1 MNRFLALA
9 ITSMGLALAAVPFA
23 QASLPWRAEADAEQA
38 VATAVPILTD
48 FSDFGIDL
56 EVNQS
61 FIPAGLG
68 QSDNPSEGGRVIIG
82 PDNRQPV
89 TSSSYPWSAVG
100 QIVGFMP
107 DGSSYSCTGTL
118 VADDLVLTNAHC
130 AVDPETG
137 EYSQR
142 IVFLPN
148 LVNGRL
154 TNNDDVAAVTG
165 VLVGTDFAEPGS
177 PNPDD
182 WALMSIDKP
191 LGETYGT
198 IGLAPLPTE
207 VLVNEPYAE
216 QLILVGYSG
225 DFPADNPGQTASAHK
240 DCSIVAEELSVVV
253 HLCDTTGGASGG
265 PILAVVD
272 GEYRIVALHAA
283 GRTNRETGEG
293 MVNFAVQIPR
303 IVSQLQVEA
312 P

>member
-1 MNRFLALA
+1 MNRFLALGM
-9 ITSMGLALAAVPFA
+9 TSMGLALAAVPFA
-23 QASLPWRAEADAEQA
+23 QASLPWWAEADAEQA
-38 VATAVPILTD
+38 AATAVPILAD

-61 FIPAGLG
+61 SIPAGLG
-68 QSDNPSEGGRVIIG
+68 QSDNPTEGGRVIIG
-82 PDNRQPV
+82 PDNRQPMI
-89 TSSSYPWSAVG
+89 SSSYPWSAVG

-107 DGSSYSCTGTL
+107 DGSSYTCTGTL

-130 AVDPETG
+130 VVDPATG

-154 TNNDDVAAVTG
+154 TNNDDAAAVTG
-165 VLVGTDFAEPGS
+165 VLLGTDFAEDRS
-177 PNPDD
+177 PEPDD
-182 WALMSIDKP
+182 WALMSIEKP

-198 IGLAPLPTE
+198 IGLAPLPSE
-207 VLVNEPYAE
+207 VLINDFAE
-216 QLILVGYSG
+216 TLIMVGYSG
-225 DFPADNPGQTASAHK
+225 DFPAENPGQTASAHK
-240 DCSIVAEELSVVV
+240 GCSIVAEDLSVVL

-265 PILAVVD
+265 PILALVD

-283 GRTNRETGEG
+283 GRTNQETGEG
-293 MVNFAVQIPR
+293 IVNVAVTVPR

>member
-1 MNRFLALA
+1 MNRFLALGM
-9 ITSMGLALAAVPFA
+9 TSMGLALAAVPFA

-38 VATAVPILTD
+38 AATAVPILTD

-56 EVNQS
+56 EINQS
-61 FIPAGLG
+61 SIPAGLG
-68 QSDNPSEGGRVIIG
+68 QSDNPTEGGRVIIG
-82 PDNRQPV
+82 PDNRQPM
-89 TSSSYPWSAVG
+89 TSSSYPWTAVG

-107 DGSSYSCTGTL
+107 DGSSYTCTGTL

-130 AVDPETG
+130 AVDPATG

-165 VLVGTDFAEPGS
+165 VLLGTDFAEDRS
-177 PNPDD
+177 PEPDD

-191 LGETYGT
+191 LGQTYGT
-198 IGLAPLPTE
+198 IGLAPLPSE
-207 VLVNEPYAE
+207 VLINDFAE
-216 QLILVGYSG
+216 TLIMVGYSG
-225 DFPADNPGQTASAHK
+225 DFPAENPGQTASAHK
-240 DCSIVAEELSVVV
+240 GCSIVEEALSVLL

-265 PILAVVD
+265 PILALVD

-283 GRTNRETGEG
+283 GRTNRETGKG
-293 MVNFAVQIPR
+293 VVNFAVTIPR
-303 IVSQLQVEA
+303 IVSQLQVVA